1 MEPFSIHEVGA
12 AAMLPPREILVSQW
26 ADENRVLTGGAAAER
41 GQWHTRPYQREPMDV
56 LSPGHPCRQVVLW
69 SAAQLLKTEVLLN
82 FIAFIADVDPG
93 PVLVVEPRTE
103 DAKALSKDR
112 VAPMFRATPAL
123 RGKIA
128 PVKSRDSNNTTLHKV
143 LANGA
148 GHITF
153 TGAISP
159 SGLAMRPIRY
169 VLLDEV
175 DRYPASAG
183 SEGDP
188 VSLAIQRTSE
198 FQHNKKIVMA
208 STPTIKGISRIAL
221 AWLESD
227 QRDYFVPCPKCGHF
241 QMLVFGDGTGPGLV
255 WPEGKPAEAM
265 YRCGGC
271 QELIPHHQKAWMV
284 ERGEYRAQNP
294 SSPIPGFRVSQLI
307 SPKKSW
313 GEIAVEFLAA
323 KKSPETLKAF
333 LNTVLAELW
342 EETHET
348 PTDAHALWNRCE
360 PFEAEAPDG
369 VALITAGVD
378 VQADRLEMEIV
389 GWGRDE
395 ESWSIAYHVIP
406 GDVTRN
412 EVWDHLEGLLLAE
425 YLHASGLP
433 MRIVAT
439 CIDCGFKDATVLRFT
454 RDRYNRRVYAIKGRA
469 GESPIWPRKPS
480 RKNQTPF
487 FMIGVDAAKAA
498 IYDRLKIGKPG
509 PGHCHFPMGRDLE
522 YFEQLTAEKKYTR
535 YHNGFPKQEWR
546 KPANARN
553 EALDARNYAYAA
565 LYALYASGLKLA
577 VHCDRFARMVEA
589 RRGSTRPA
597 TAAPAPRP
605 DTSEPRTPA
614 PSGRRE
620 DPWIPRR
627 NWFGRS

>member
-1 MEPFSIHEVGA
+1 
-12 AAMLPPREILVSQW
+12 
-26 ADENRVLTGGAAAER
+26 
-41 GQWHTRPYQREPMDV
+41 
-56 LSPGHPCRQVVLW
+56 
-69 SAAQLLKTEVLLN
+69 
-82 FIAFIADVDPG
+82 
-93 PVLVVEPRTE
+93 
-103 DAKALSKDR
+103 
-112 VAPMFRATPAL
+112 
-123 RGKIA
+123 
-128 PVKSRDSNNTTLHKV
+128 
-143 LANGA
+143 
-148 GHITF
+148 
-153 TGAISP
+153 
-159 SGLAMRPIRY
+159 
-169 VLLDEV
+169 
-175 DRYPASAG
+175 
-183 SEGDP
+183 
-188 VSLAIQRTSE
+188 
-198 FQHNKKIVMA
+198 
-208 STPTIKGISRIAL
+208 
-221 AWLESD
+221 
-227 QRDYFVPCPKCGHF
+227 
-241 QMLVFGDGTGPGLV
+241 
-255 WPEGKPAEAM
+255 
-265 YRCGGC
+265 
-271 QELIPHHQKAWMV
+271 
-284 ERGEYRAQNP
+284 
-294 SSPIPGFRVSQLI
+294 
-307 SPKKSW
+307 
-313 GEIAVEFLAA
+313 
-323 KKSPETLKAF
+323 
-333 LNTVLAELW
+333 
-342 EETHET
+342 
-348 PTDAHALWNRCE
+348 
-360 PFEAEAPDG
+360 

-597 TAAPAPRP
+597 TAAPASRP
-605 DTSEPRTPA
+605 DTPEPRTPA

-627 NWFGRS
+627 NWFGRN

>member
-1 MEPFSIHEVGA
+1 MQPFSINEVGA
-12 AAMLPPREILVSQW
+12 AAMLPPREITVSQW

-41 GQWHTRPYQREPMDV
+41 GQWRTRPYQREPMDV
-56 LSPGHPCRQVVLW
+56 LSPSHPCRQVVVL
-69 SAAQLLKTEVLLN
+69 SGAQILKTEILLN
-82 FIAFIADVDPG
+82 FIGFIADVDPG

-128 PVKSRDSNNTTLHKV
+128 PVKSRDSSNTTLHKV

-148 GHITF
+148 GHITL

-169 VLLDEV
+169 ALLDEV

-183 SEGDP
+183 TEGDP
-188 VSLAIQRTSE
+188 VSLAVQRTAE
-198 FQHNKKIVMA
+198 FAHNKKIVMA
-208 STPTIKGISRIAL
+208 STPTIKGISRIEL
-221 AWLESD
+221 AWRESD

-241 QMLVFGDGTGPGLV
+241 QVLVFGDGTGPGLV
-255 WPEGKPAEAM
+255 WPEGKPEESM
-265 YRCGGC
+265 YRCAGC
-271 QELIPHHQKAWMV
+271 QELIPNHRKAEMV
-284 ERGEYRAQNP
+284 ERGEYRAANP
-294 SSPIPGFRVSQLI
+294 SSPIPGFRLSQLI

-342 EETHET
+342 EETHEVA
-348 PTDAHALWNRCE
+348 TDAHALWNRCE
-360 PFEAEAPDG
+360 PFEAEVPDG

-412 EVWDHLEGLLLAE
+412 EVWDHLEGLLLSE

-433 MRIVAT
+433 LRIVAT

-454 RDRYNRRVYAIKGRA
+454 RDRYNRRVYATKGRA

-487 FMIGVDAAKAA
+487 FMIGVDAAKTA
-498 IYDRLKIGKPG
+498 IYDRLKIGTPG
-509 PGHCHFPMGRDLE
+509 PGYCHFPARARAGVLRAVDRREEVHPLSQRVSEAGMAQAGQRSQRSTGCAELCLRSAVRVVRKRIETGSPLRSFRRDG
-522 YFEQLTAEKKYTR
+522 A
-535 YHNGFPKQEWR
+535 
-546 KPANARN
+546 
-553 EALDARNYAYAA
+553 
-565 LYALYASGLKLA
+565 
-577 VHCDRFARMVEA
+577 FAA
-589 RRGSTRPA
+589 RRMSRSLRQSPLRWRRRQ
-597 TAAPAPRP
+597 PRLLP
-605 DTSEPRTPA
+605 SRTSS
-614 PSGRRE
+614 SG
-620 DPWIPRR
+620 
-627 NWFGRS
+627 

>member
-1 MEPFSIHEVGA
+1 
-12 AAMLPPREILVSQW
+12 
-26 ADENRVLTGGAAAER
+26 
-41 GQWHTRPYQREPMDV
+41 
-56 LSPGHPCRQVVLW
+56 
-69 SAAQLLKTEVLLN
+69 VLLN
-82 FIAFIADVDPG
+82 FIAFIADIDPG

-143 LANGA
+143 LASGA
-148 GHITF
+148 GHLTF

-169 VLLDEV
+169 ALLDEV

-183 SEGDP
+183 TEGDP

-208 STPTIKGISRIAL
+208 STPTIKGISRIEL
-221 AWLESD
+221 AWRESD

-241 QMLVFGDGTGPGLV
+241 QVLVFGDGTGPGLV

-265 YRCGGC
+265 YHCTGC
-271 QELIPHHQKAWMV
+271 QESIPHHQKAWMV
-284 ERGEYRAQNP
+284 ERGEYRAANP
-294 SSPIPGFRVSQLI
+294 SSGIPGFRVSQLI

-342 EETHET
+342 EETHEVA
-348 PTDAHALWNRCE
+348 TDAHALWNRCE

-378 VQADRLEMEIV
+378 VQADRLEMEIA

-412 EVWDHLEGLLLAE
+412 EVWDHLEGLLLSE

-454 RDRYNRRVYAIKGRA
+454 RDRYNRRVYATKGRRRIPNLA
-469 GESPIWPRKPS
+469 AQAQPEKP
-480 RKNQTPF
+480 
-487 FMIGVDAAKAA
+487 DA
-498 IYDRLKIGKPG
+498 ILHDRGG
-509 PGHCHFPMGRDLE
+509 CSEDGDL
-522 YFEQLTAEKKYTR
+522 
-535 YHNGFPKQEWR
+535 
-546 KPANARN
+546 
-553 EALDARNYAYAA
+553 
-565 LYALYASGLKLA
+565 
-577 VHCDRFARMVEA
+577 
-589 RRGSTRPA
+589 
-597 TAAPAPRP
+597 
-605 DTSEPRTPA
+605 
-614 PSGRRE
+614 
-620 DPWIPRR
+620 
-627 NWFGRS
+627 